1 MSTSFVENLSHTEP
15 QIREDSSGEWLGS
28 ASENNQVPLSGTRK
42 LLPFPEQEMDFAE
55 LEAILDES

>member
-1 MSTSFVENLSHTEP
+1 MSTSFVEKLSHAEP
-15 QIREDSSGEWLGS
+15 QSRNETCSEWLGS
-28 ASENNQVPLSGTRK
+28 DPDNNATPLSGTRK